1 MQKLVDNFGAV
12 PIIIDM
18 SKQTIKGVV
27 VKTWATDSFSG
38 EMPNEVLAKIVEHRP
53 HLKALAERGEHV
65 HLARNYLMGES
76 RLTMHETDRLAAVAA
91 GKAW

>member
-1 MQKLVDNFGAV
+1 MSKRVANL
-12 PIIIDM
+12 IDM
-18 SKQTIKGVV
+18 NMSNTAHIPQI
-27 VKTWATDSFSG
+27 
-38 EMPNEVLAKIVEHRP
+38 PNEVLAKIVEHRS